1 MALNRQINTVKITP
15 KSHKKRNIILAVIGL
30 IVIFAAAAAALEFLG
45 VTSFLHSNKPSSAN
59 KEQETRTNLNAK
71 EDFIEKSTS
80 KNSNTDKTSDQVP
93 VNKDLIA
100 TITRLEQTD
109 EGVIFSATVTN
120 SPTAGR
126 CVVTFTNPNDKP
138 VVKEVD
144 ATTKDGTALCG
155 PLTVSPLEF
164 SYLGE
169 WQVTLRYYF
178 NDQQA
183 VASEK
188 VTIR

>member
-1 MALNRQINTVKITP
+1 M
-15 KSHKKRNIILAVIGL
+15 
-30 IVIFAAAAAALEFLG
+30 AALELLG
-45 VTSFLHSNKPSSAN
+45 VTNFIQSDKTSSVD

-71 EDFIEKSTS
+71 EDFIDKSTS
-80 KNSNTDKTSDQVP
+80 KNSTTDKTSDQVP
-93 VNKDLIA
+93 VSKDLAA
-100 TITRLEQTD
+100 TISRLEQTD
-109 EGVIFSATVTN
+109 EGIIFSATIAN

-138 VVKEVD
+138 VVKEID

-169 WQVTLRYYF
+169 WQVTLRYYL

-183 VASEK
+183 IASGK